1 MKIMLT
7 LLATILTATALTSSK
22 PRAIPPVL
30 NTNTL
35 TTKAQTHHPIEKFI
49 R

>member
-7 LLATILTATALTSSK
+7 LLATLLTTSALTSSK
-22 PRAIPPVL
+22 LQAVHR
-30 NTNTL
+30 TNKYNAL
-35 TTKAQTHHPIEKFI
+35 TTNDQRHHPVEKFI